1 MHLNEGNQESESS
14 TLEPICNCYLCALRY
29 QIKISIDMFVSLLI
43 NTLQW
48 YYFFN
53 FPCGHIFVAFDFFS
67 FVFFFIYIWA
77 EWLLLILWKVMWLFL
92 DLSLY
97 FFCWY
102 KVCRCMTLTLDRME
116 FIYYLELYICII
128 EICSQN
134 MNVWSSSPKLCHCPR
149 PDSWSNI

>member
-29 QIKISIDMFVSLLI
+29 QIKMSIDMFVSLLI

-48 YYFFN
+48 YYSFN
-53 FPCGHIFVAFDFFS
+53 FPCGHILLRSISFHLFFFYIYLGRMTFVNFMESQVTFFR
-67 FVFFFIYIWA
+67 FVFVFLFF
-77 EWLLLILWKVMWLFL
+77 LG
-92 DLSLY
+92 
-97 FFCWY
+97 Y

-134 MNVWSSSPKLCHCPR
+134 MNVWSSSPKLCLCPR
-149 PDSWSNI
+149 PDS

>member
-1 MHLNEGNQESESS
+1 MRVQHWNQYATVIYVLYVIKLKCRWICLYHYLSIHYSGITFLIFPAVIFLLRSISFHL
-14 TLEPICNCYLCALRY
+14 
-29 QIKISIDMFVSLLI
+29 
-43 NTLQW
+43 
-48 YYFFN
+48 
-53 FPCGHIFVAFDFFS
+53 
-67 FVFFFIYIWA
+67 FFFIYIWA
-77 EWLLLILWKVMWLFL
+77 EWLLLILWKVRWLFL

-102 KVCRCMTLTLDRME
+102 KVCRCMTLTLDGME

>member
-29 QIKISIDMFVSLLI
+29 QIKMSIDMFVSLLI

-67 FVFFFIYIWA
+67 FVFLYIYLGRMTFVNFMESHVTFFRF
-77 EWLLLILWKVMWLFL
+77 VFV
-92 DLSLY
+92 
-97 FFCWY
+97 FFFWY

-134 MNVWSSSPKLCHCPR
+134 MNVWSSSPKLCLCPR
-149 PDSWSNI
+149 PDS